1 VTVTGATLS
10 GSGAGNYVLAAVTSL
25 TANITPKT
33 LMIAAKA
40 DTIPLN
46 GTASLTYTD
55 TGLVSPDAITGALQS
70 SNSGTATP
78 GTYAITLGSLSAGSN
93 YAVAFTGADLFIR
106 QSTALAATPVSRFA
120 PSHTLA
126 TNIGQAFAP
135 PAIGS
140 GRAELGSGAVSS
152 GENAQTVDILLTG
165 PGSVSVAIYDNLGSL
180 VISFTRDIAWLDLNG
195 LEATADGRWIL
206 PLAWNLRA
214 QNGIAVP
221 TGVYLWKIDVQ
232 TLDGQKL
239 DEVKKLGVR
248 AAR

>member
-1 VTVTGATLS
+1 
-10 GSGAGNYVLAAVTSL
+10 
-25 TANITPKT
+25 
-33 LMIAAKA
+33 
-40 DTIPLN
+40 
-46 GTASLTYTD
+46 
-55 TGLVSPDAITGALQS
+55 
-70 SNSGTATP
+70 
-78 GTYAITLGSLSAGSN
+78 
-93 YAVAFTGADLFIR
+93 
-106 QSTALAATPVSRFA
+106 
-120 PSHTLA
+120 
-126 TNIGQAFAP
+126 
-135 PAIGS
+135 
-140 GRAELGSGAVSS
+140 
-152 GENAQTVDILLTG
+152 VDILLTG